1 VDLSGASGVRV
12 LVLADTHIGIDTPL
26 RPRVERRRRGDDF
39 LASFARALAPALGGE
54 VDVVVHAG
62 DLLDRPRLPPAIVE
76 RALEPLLA
84 VARAGVPVLLVPG
97 NHERSR
103 IPQPLHA
110 RHERLSIF
118 HDPGTIVLP
127 VRGVRLA
134 FGAFAYVRAG
144 IRAEFR
150 AVLART
156 GLGATP
162 ADVRVLCM
170 HHCVE
175 GATCGPGQHVFRSAP
190 DVVRAAD
197 LPREVAIVLTGH
209 VHRHQ
214 FLERDLAGA
223 PLPAPVLYPGSVERT
238 SFAEKDEPK
247 GFAIVELA
255 PDGTG
260 RGRLL
265 GREQRPLPARPMIEH
280 PLLVAGRS
288 RGAVEEHV
296 RRVIAAT
303 PADAILRL
311 HLVGQLDSGAASAL
325 SAAALRANAPPTMS
339 VSVAL
344 PRHSQDAA
352 DPQART

>member
-1 VDLSGASGVRV
+1 MDLSDSSPVRV

-39 LASFARALAPALGGE
+39 LASFRRALAPALRGE

-110 RHERLSIF
+110 RHERLWIF
-118 HDPGTIVLP
+118 HDPGTVVLT

-134 FGAFAYVRAG
+134 FGAFPYVRTG
-144 IRAEFR
+144 IRAGFR
-150 AVLART
+150 AVLGRT
-156 GLGATP
+156 GLPGTV
-162 ADVRVLCM
+162 ADVRVLVM

-175 GATCGPGQHVFRSAP
+175 GATCGPGHHVFRGAP

-197 LPREVAIVLTGH
+197 LPSDVAIVLTGH

-214 FLERDLAGA
+214 FLERDVAGA

-238 SFAEKDEPK
+238 SFAEKDEAK
-247 GFAIVELA
+247 GFAIAELA

-260 RGRLL
+260 RGRLS

-280 PLLVAGRS
+280 PLSVGGRS
-288 RGAVEEHV
+288 RGVIEEHV
-296 RRVIAAT
+296 RRAIAAA
-303 PADAILRL
+303 PDDAILRF
-311 HLVGQLDSGAASAL
+311 HLVGLPEPGAASAL
-325 SAAALRANAPPTMS
+325 SAAALRASAPPTMS
-339 VSVAL
+339 VSIAL
-344 PRHSQDAA
+344 GRHSQDAA
-352 DPQART
+352 DPQPLT